1 MLSKHRFLLTLK
13 RKPAEVSSTTKIFQN
28 KVAVITGAA
37 IGIGFEIAT
46 QLVQAG
52 ANILLNDVD
61 KDATEQAVAQIEKQG
76 GKAIGF
82 VGDAGNI
89 TAIEA
94 MINKAV
100 RTFGRLD
107 FAIANAGITTFGPF
121 LDYSEEQFQ
130 QLTQLNLQGTFFLA
144 QQAAKQMIAQGEGG
158 RILLMSSVTGHTYHP
173 DLTAYGMSKA
183 AIIFLA
189 KTLGVEL
196 AKANITV
203 NAISPGATLTE
214 RTTDSADGN
223 YQAQWER
230 TTPNGR
236 CATTKDIAH
245 TALFLLSDQA
255 QHITSQT
262 IIVDGGWTATS
273 PPPK

>member
-1 MLSKHRFLLTLK
+1 MPL
-13 RKPAEVSSTTKIFQN
+13 TTKIFQG
-28 KVAVITGAA
+28 KVAIITGAA

-46 QLVQAG
+46 QLAQAG
-52 ANILLNDVD
+52 ASVLLNDVNAA
-61 KDATEQAVAQIEKQG
+61 ATQMAANRIEQQG
-76 GKAIGF
+76 GQVIGF
-82 VGDAGNI
+82 AGDAGEVATI
-89 TAIEA
+89 KA
-94 MINKAV
+94 MIAKAV
-100 RTFGRLD
+100 TTFGRLD
-107 FAIANAGITTFGPF
+107 FAIANAGMTTFGPF
-121 LDYSEEQFQ
+121 LGYSEEQFQ

-158 RILLMSSVTGHTYHP
+158 RILMMSSVTGHTYHP

-183 AIIFLA
+183 AIVFLA

-196 AKANITV
+196 AKVNITV

-214 RTTDSADGN
+214 RTTDSADGD

-245 TALFLLSDQA
+245 TALFLLSDRA

-262 IIVDGGWTATS
+262 IIVDGGWTAMS